1 MKNLM
6 NMKTVF
12 KKRKKN
18 TKETN
23 TIGTGEPDSSK
34 DVLNSQIKPT
44 TDEDKA
50 TEFEAPDH
58 GRIMGLWNACLKAHR
73 LNPCIVNAVH
83 YYTFEEEFDYND
95 KPTLMAFITGS
106 EEQAHI
112 NWCYADSFKTALRG
126 ALVIRLSLVGCPP
139 VYIFDIQP
147 ATYVS
152 TVEGESVLKERG
164 HAGVIFRSR
173 TLEQFEQYISDL
185 MESLPLSEGSYT
197 TTLLGSNMVTQ
208 LFVFRHSNSTGL
220 SEGESTL
227 LNALRKI
234 GIININLKEEP

>member
-1 MKNLM
+1 
-6 NMKTVF
+6 
-12 KKRKKN
+12 
-18 TKETN
+18 
-23 TIGTGEPDSSK
+23 
-34 DVLNSQIKPT
+34 
-44 TDEDKA
+44 
-50 TEFEAPDH
+50 
-58 GRIMGLWNACLKAHR
+58 
-73 LNPCIVNAVH
+73 
-83 YYTFEEEFDYND
+83 
-95 KPTLMAFITGS
+95 MAFITDS
-106 EEQAHI
+106 KEQAHI
-112 NWCYADSFKTALRG
+112 NWCYADSSKTAPRG

-152 TVEGESVLKERG
+152 TVEGESILKERG

-197 TTLLGSNMVTQ
+197 KALLNSNIVTQ
-208 LFVFRHSNSTGL
+208 LFVFRHSKSAGL

-234 GIININLKEEP
+234 GVSNINLIEESNQQ

>member
-1 MKNLM
+1 
-6 NMKTVF
+6 
-12 KKRKKN
+12 
-18 TKETN
+18 
-23 TIGTGEPDSSK
+23 
-34 DVLNSQIKPT
+34 
-44 TDEDKA
+44 
-50 TEFEAPDH
+50 
-58 GRIMGLWNACLKAHR
+58 MGLWNACLKAHR

-152 TVEGESVLKERG
+152 TVDGESVLKERG
-164 HAGVIFRSR
+164 HAGLIFRSR
-173 TLEQFEQYISDL
+173 TVEQFVQYISGL

-197 TTLLGSNMVTQ
+197 TTLLGSNLVTQ